1 MARLGCR
8 ADNAIEPARRAE
20 EQEGQEKEQEGE
32 EEGDDEEEEEEEEE
46 EGEGRRGASGARALL
61 AIGHTT
67 VVAGGRG
74 ISTTAQESIY
84 LCVEVHSYQPH
95 APR

>member
-32 EEGDDEEEEEEEEE
+32 EEGDDEEEEEE